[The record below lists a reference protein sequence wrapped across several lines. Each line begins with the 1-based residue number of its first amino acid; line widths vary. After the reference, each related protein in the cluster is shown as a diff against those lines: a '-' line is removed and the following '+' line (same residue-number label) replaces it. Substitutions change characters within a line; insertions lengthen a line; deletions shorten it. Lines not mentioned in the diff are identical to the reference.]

1 MQNDLEPLIEKYR
14 HELME
19 YSRNNPRFAEPQP
32 EPMQEQ
38 ETPAEVAEEK
48 MQIDEPVE
56 DRIRPGGKLY
66 RADFDGASVV
76 PVSMDMRRDNVAD
89 RERETVPPAQNPGQD
104 NERERIVSEASEGN
118 PPYNNGTV
126 TEFQNKDAFL
136 ESNQKNGFLR
146 VQVSAADQA
155 FPIQNAD
162 VIVSK
167 RFGNDDS
174 VFFEEHTDASGII
187 NRVTLPAPDRILS
200 GAPSSVLQPYST
212 YDISVTHPGFVSVL
226 LKNAVIFDG
235 IETIQQVV
243 LIPSVPG
250 VDLPPIVENEE
261 GEN

>member
-19 YSRNNPRFAEPQP
+19 YSRSNPRFGESEP
-32 EPMQEQ
+32 EAVEAV
-38 ETPAEVAEEK
+38 ESVVEE
-48 MQIDEPVE
+48 DEPVVG
-56 DRIRPGGKLY
+56 RILPGGKLY
-66 RADFDGASVV
+66 RADFEDTAAV
-76 PVSMDMRRDNVAD
+76 PVNMDMLRANVAS
-89 RERETVPPAQNPGQD
+89 REREPVPPAQNPAQD
-104 NERERIVSEASEGN
+104 NEREIVVSEASEGK
-118 PPYNNGTV
+118 PPYNNGSV
-126 TEFQNKDAFL
+126 TEFQSKEAFL
-136 ESNQKNGFLR
+136 ESNQKTGFLR

-174 VFFEEHTDASGII
+174 VFFEEHTDASGIV
-187 NRVTLPAPDRILS
+187 NRVTLPAPDRVLS
-200 GAPSSVLQPYST
+200 GAPSSALQPYST
-212 YDISVTHPGFVSVL
+212 YDISVTHPGFVTVL

-250 VDLPPIVENEE
+250 VELPPQVENEE